1 MIRRIC
7 KWIVFKWLYPVCY
20 YLGSRRKI
28 KQKKVIFVEN
38 HVEQMTNNFILLYN
52 SLKQKNYNIS
62 VHYLRISVSSWG
74 KIILRTV
81 ALIWDMS
88 NAKCV
93 FLSESNSVF
102 GAFAMRKDTK
112 LVQLWHACGAF
123 KKWGYSVADKTFGD
137 DKKTLDAY
145 SGHRNY
151 DLVSTSGKAV
161 CWAYEEAFGLQKK
174 PGIVKPLGVSRTDAY
189 FSEDRRREAY
199 FRLEGLGI
207 PKGNRKVILY
217 APTFRGEIRHAKA
230 PDKLNLEVL
239 YRLKKEYIVLIKQH
253 PFIKKPMKI
262 QEQYQDFC
270 MEITEEMS
278 IEDLLM
284 VADICVTDY
293 SSVVFEYSLM
303 EKPMIFFTYDLEEY
317 YDERGFYYPYKNFV
331 PGPIVKTT
339 KELVDYIEKIEE
351 FDMERIRVFR
361 QKYMSGCDGHSTER
375 ILKNVLEETF

>member
-1 MIRRIC
+1 M
-7 KWIVFKWLYPVCY
+7 
-20 YLGSRRKI
+20 

-38 HVEQMTNNFILLYN
+38 HANQMTDNFILLYN
-52 SLKQKNYNIS
+52 LVKQKNYNSS
-62 VHYLRISVSSWG
+62 VHYLKISVSTWG
-74 KIILRTV
+74 EIILRTLV
-81 ALIWDMS
+81 LIWDMS

-93 FLSESNSVF
+93 FLNESNSVF
-102 GAFAMRKDTK
+102 GAFTLRKDTK

-137 DKKTLDAY
+137 DKKTLDIY

-174 PGIVKPLGVSRTDAY
+174 MGIVKPLGVSRTDVY
-189 FSEDRRREAY
+189 FSEDRKRQAY
-199 FRLEGLGI
+199 FRLKDLDI
-207 PKGNRKVILY
+207 SKGNRKVILY
-217 APTFRGEIRHAKA
+217 APTFRGEIRDAKA
-230 PDKLNLEVL
+230 PDKLNLEEL
-239 YRLKKEYIVLIKQH
+239 YRLSKEYIVLIKQH
-253 PFIKKPMKI
+253 PFIKKPIKI
-262 QEQYQDFC
+262 QEEYRDFC
-270 MEITEEMS
+270 MEITDEMS

-293 SSVVFEYSLM
+293 SSVVFEYALM
-303 EKPMIFFTYDLEEY
+303 EKPMIFFAYDLEEY
-317 YDERGFYYPYKNFV
+317 YDERGFYYPYKSFV

-375 ILKNVLEETF
+375 ILENVLEETF